1 MKKILWPV
9 AGLLFLV
16 TTASAWADMYT
27 FEDGIRPDAVS
38 GGLLRSTQ
46 GYADYGF
53 GNTLIWSG
61 GNAITLT
68 LSDIDPASPLNLEF
82 DLAIIDSWDGSQ
94 GTWGTDLM
102 NVTMNGE
109 SIFQETFSQFT
120 TWYQSYEGDPFV
132 SGQNLYDNTHWNDSA
147 YHISLFDLQPQ
158 GNTLTIE
165 WFASGSGWQ
174 GVAHPWDESFA
185 IDNIQVNPVPEPAT
199 MLLFGTGLAGLT
211 ALRRK
216 KQQA

>member
-1 MKKILWPV
+1 M
-9 AGLLFLV
+9 AALLLV
-16 TTASAWADMYT
+16 LAATQAWADLYT
-27 FEDGIRPDAVS
+27 FEDAVRPDTLT
-38 GGLLRSTQ
+38 GGTIRSTQ
-46 GYADYGF
+46 GYGEHGF
-53 GNTLIWSG
+53 GDYFVWSDG
-61 GNAITLT
+61 STISLT
-68 LSDIDPASPLNLEF
+68 LSDLDPAESLNLEF

-109 SIFQETFSQFT
+109 LVFQETFSQFT
-120 TWYQSYEGDPFV
+120 QWYQSYDGDPLV
-132 SGQNLYDNTHWNDSA
+132 ANQKLYGNGRWNDSA
-147 YHISLFDLQPQ
+147 YHISLTDLQPQ
-158 GNTLTIE
+158 GDTMVLQ

-174 GVAHPWDESFA
+174 GIRHPWDESFA

-216 KQQA
+216 KQPA